1 MSMNHLPDQFVCVKC
16 GSPVTKSSSN
26 TLRLVRAWVNGEG
39 KSIQY
44 VESDEYKYLHD
55 WCLRGYRD
63 GGVETIS
70 LFE

>member
-1 MSMNHLPDQFVCVKC
+1 MSMNHLPAQFVCVKC

-26 TLRLVRAWVNGEG
+26 TLRLVRGWVKGEG
-39 KSIQY
+39 KSIQH

-63 GGVETIS
+63 GGVETMS